1 MGGWKGVIGLIA
13 AGTVLGELAESLAPE
28 GWRERIG
35 RIAALAVLAALVLRL
50 PSAVGAGERIGEA
63 AQDLV
68 RSGEARVL
76 DGQTG
81 REAWIGAA
89 EFAFAYLRELGL
101 DAEGAE
107 FAVDVPEE
115 GEPAVRI
122 FVPGCPYTERMRI
135 GEDLGAAFGVEVRVE
150 TGKEGGR

>member
-1 MGGWKGVIGLIA
+1 MTAAEAIYGFWSSFGVPA
-13 AGTVLGELAESLAPE
+13 YEEN
-28 GWRERIG
+28 
-35 RIAALAVLAALVLRL
+35 AV
-50 PSAVGAGERIGEA
+50 PDGAGMP
-63 AQDLV
+63 
-68 RSGEARVL
+68 
-76 DGQTG
+76 
-81 REAWIGAA
+81 
-89 EFAFAYLRELGL
+89 YLTYRY
-101 DAEGAE
+101 AEGAE